1 MDTVQ
6 NPAVEKLYK
15 KFAAL
20 RATLPTDER
29 DIFDQVIP
37 AEEEVTAHRIQRK
50 VARKTSRDATE
61 VAAHKIQRKVA
72 RKVARNAP
80 EVAAHKIQR
89 KVARKVQRKVAR
101 KTSR

>member
-1 MDTVQ
+1 MDTAQ

-37 AEEEVTAHRIQRK
+37 AEKEVTAHKIQKR
-50 VARKTSRDATE
+50 VQRRKTRDATE
-61 VAAHKIQRKVA
+61 VAAHKIQKRVA

-80 EVAAHKIQR
+80 EVAAHKIQK
-89 KVARKVQRKVAR
+89 KVARKVQKKVAR

>member
-6 NPAVEKLYK
+6 NPAVERLYR

-37 AEEEVTAHRIQRK
+37 AEEEVTAHRLMRK
-50 VARKTSRDATE
+50 AVRKSMRNTNE
-61 VAAHKIQRKVA
+61 VAAHKLA
-72 RKVARNAP
+72 RKTVRKAVKNAP
-80 EVAAHKIQR
+80 EVAAHKL
-89 KVARKVQRKVAR
+89 AR
-101 KTSR
+101 KTVRKTVRKAVKKAER